1 MVGVFSLLT
10 VGNSLSAEPLLRTR
24 ATVQHLAKVHQFAI
38 GGVGFA
44 GQTSEGEKQFR
55 LILQDAEAAAAF
67 DDLYAH
73 GNNEAKAYALLGLH
87 QLNPARF
94 QEIYASLSNSGE
106 ELETMQGC
114 IISKA
119 KLKEVARQI
128 SEGGFSRPRFS
139 GSKPGE
145 RGI

>member
-1 MVGVFSLLT
+1 MLRTKLLLGAISLLAI
-10 VGNSLSAEPLLRTR
+10 GNSLAAEPLVRTR
-24 ATVQHLAKVHQFAI
+24 VTVQHLAKVHQFAI

-44 GQTSEGEKQFR
+44 GQTSPGEKDFR
-55 LILQDAEAAAAF
+55 VILQDAEAAAAF
-67 DDLYAH
+67 DDLFAH

-87 QLNPARF
+87 QLNPSRF
-94 QEIYASLSNSGE
+94 QELYASLSNSGE

-128 SEGGFSRPRFS
+128 SEGGFSKPRFN
-139 GSKPGE
+139 K
-145 RGI
+145 